1 MDRLYEYR
9 GMDNEKASII
19 ALQSLGLFQ
28 CLDIEMNTSSVGF
41 PATMKDCD

>member
-1 MDRLYEYR
+1 
-9 GMDNEKASII
+9 MDNEKAAII

-28 CLDIEMNTSSVGF
+28 CLDIEMNTLSVNS